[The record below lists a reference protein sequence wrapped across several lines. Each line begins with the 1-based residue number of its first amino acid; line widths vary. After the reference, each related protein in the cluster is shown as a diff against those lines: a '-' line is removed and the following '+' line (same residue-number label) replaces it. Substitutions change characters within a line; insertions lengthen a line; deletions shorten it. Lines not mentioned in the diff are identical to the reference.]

1 MAYNYIILILIAD
14 KIFVQGLHNNTFKNR
29 ASGASLIW
37 NQRYDF
43 RPKLHNSKFNYHFI
57 TSILYK
63 YFINPLYWAGLKK
76 SQKLSL
82 IFLQLTDFF

>member
-1 MAYNYIILILIAD
+1 MAYHYIIFILTAD

-29 ASGASLIW
+29 AGGASLIW